1 MLRAVLIDDDKI
13 SLSVLQN
20 NLSPLNGLV
29 EIAGAFTKP
38 YDAVQA
44 INNLAPD
51 LVMLDIEMPEIN
63 GLELAKKLSAIRDN
77 LALVFVTAHSEY
89 ALEAFRANAH
99 DYLVKPC
106 STEDLK
112 KVLLKIRKRLR
123 PQAKAT
129 TPLVFKNEPFR
140 IRTAGS
146 LELFT
151 DTNTEPIRLTAKITE
166 LLAYLLC
173 QKKNKIRKRELQAL
187 FWAEQEPEKSMHSLY
202 TAVYRLKRM
211 LRKNNFPFDILSQQG
226 YYQVALWD
234 CRIDFEIVQQLAADN
249 QPISASQ
256 REIFETV
263 VNGYSSKFLFSH
275 DYSWA
280 SDFADQI
287 ENDYRIIAL
296 RLLHYYIREQHE
308 SAFTLSERLERRFP
322 YDDEIQTLILRLL
335 SIRADETAVRQRY
348 EKYRQRL
355 RKECGMPPSVAFV
368 RSYFELLGH

>member
-1 MLRAVLIDDDKI
+1 M
-13 SLSVLQN
+13 
-20 NLSPLNGLV
+20 
-29 EIAGAFTKP
+29 
-38 YDAVQA
+38 
-44 INNLAPD
+44 
-51 LVMLDIEMPEIN
+51 
-63 GLELAKKLSAIRDN
+63 
-77 LALVFVTAHSEY
+77 
-89 ALEAFRANAH
+89 
-99 DYLVKPC
+99 
-106 STEDLK
+106 
-112 KVLLKIRKRLR
+112 
-123 PQAKAT
+123 
-129 TPLVFKNEPFR
+129 
-140 IRTAGS
+140 
-146 LELFT
+146 T
-151 DTNTEPIRLTAKITE
+151 DKITE

-187 FWAEQEPEKSMHSLY
+187 FWPEQEPEKSMHSLY